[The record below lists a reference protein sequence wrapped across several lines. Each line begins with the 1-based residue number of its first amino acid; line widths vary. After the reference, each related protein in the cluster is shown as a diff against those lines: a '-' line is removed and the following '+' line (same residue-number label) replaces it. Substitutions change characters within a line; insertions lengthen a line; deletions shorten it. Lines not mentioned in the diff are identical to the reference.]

1 MRRLGRARF
10 RQSHVGFIGAAA
22 GGILVALTHG
32 LLCFV
37 FRAEQVVSGVV
48 LNILVLGLT
57 TFGIG
62 PVFGAD
68 LGRAAPTL
76 QPISIPFLS
85 DLPIV
90 GRALFAQTPTV
101 YLAFLLVPATWW
113 LINRTTFGLALQAVG
128 EAPAAGLSMG
138 INVRRL
144 RWFALIAC
152 GALAGIGGS
161 QLTLAGLGTFTQN
174 VTAGRGFIALAAVIF
189 GSWRPFGTLLA
200 VLLFTL
206 VEAIQVRA
214 QAFGIHLP
222 YQFLVMAPYVG
233 DCSGARRL
241 RRPLSAAARARHQRL
256 TGVLGFKVL
265 EVLRPVHEA
274 LDPPAEQNVTQD
286 LRGGRSVVA
295 GLLQLRQHGRFL
307 RVQIN
312 RHLRVRIGTLVNSG
326 I

>member
-1 MRRLGRARF
+1 LIVDISAATLLVAATIAFATPLIFAALGELISEKAGVINIELEGMMLAGAF
-10 RQSHVGFIGAAA
+10 CGVWAAFDTSSLTIGFIGAAL
-22 GGILVALTHG
+22 GGIIVAVTHG

-62 PVFGAD
+62 PIFGAD
-68 LGRAAPTL
+68 LGRAGPTL
-76 QPISIPFLS
+76 QPIYIPYLS
-85 DLPIV
+85 DLPIL
-90 GRALFAQTPTV
+90 GRTLFAQTPTV

-138 INVRRL
+138 IKVHRM

-189 GSWRPFGTLLA
+189 GSWRPLGTLLA

-214 QAFGIHLP
+214 QALGIRLP
-222 YQFLVMAPYVG
+222 YQFLVMAPYVV
-233 DCSGARRL
+233 
-241 RRPLSAAARARHQRL
+241 
-256 TGVLGFKVL
+256 TVL
-265 EVLRPVHEA
+265 A
-274 LDPPAEQNVTQD
+274 LAMFV
-286 LRGGRSVVA
+286 GRSRPPRA
-295 GLLQLRQHGRFL
+295 L
-307 RVQIN
+307 
-312 RHLRVRIGTLVNSG
+312 GTND
-326 I
+326 

>member
-1 MRRLGRARF
+1 MMLAGAF
-10 RQSHVGFIGAAA
+10 CGVWAALDSGSLTIGFIGAAL
-22 GGILVALTHG
+22 GGVLVALAHG

-62 PVFGAD
+62 PIFGAD

-76 QPISIPFLS
+76 QPISLPYLS

-90 GRALFAQTPTV
+90 GRALFSQTPTV
-101 YLAFLLVPATWW
+101 YLAFLLVPAAWW

-138 INVRRL
+138 IKVRRL

-214 QAFGIHLP
+214 QALGIHLP
-222 YQFLVMAPYVG
+222 YQFLVMAPYVVTI
-233 DCSGARRL
+233 L
-241 RRPLSAAARARHQRL
+241 
-256 TGVLGFKVL
+256 
-265 EVLRPVHEA
+265 A
-274 LDPPAEQNVTQD
+274 LAVFV
-286 LRGGRSVVA
+286 GRSRPPRA
-295 GLLQLRQHGRFL
+295 L
-307 RVQIN
+307 
-312 RHLRVRIGTLVNSG
+312 GTND
-326 I
+326 